1 MTLDANAKQKGRRK
15 VQAHL
20 VEATPSAGGLGH
32 WILAAPGIGFLGWL
46 WLDLFS
52 LLSPVEPRPVE
63 LLIGTAAYVAFV
75 LLPFG
80 YGAHRFVTSFPG
92 IFQQAGWTVMPLEKV
107 EPSEQHVVRY
117 VARTRERA
125 ATDGKRVWLRT
136 AQGLVYL
143 EIMAILFGAVAMI
156 PLFFSAV
163 EFGFGR

>member
-1 MTLDANAKQKGRRK
+1 
-15 VQAHL
+15 
-20 VEATPSAGGLGH
+20 
-32 WILAAPGIGFLGWL
+32 
-46 WLDLFS
+46 
-52 LLSPVEPRPVE
+52 
-63 LLIGTAAYVAFV
+63 
-75 LLPFG
+75 
-80 YGAHRFVTSFPG
+80 
-92 IFQQAGWTVMPLEKV
+92 MPLEKV